1 MTNEQKKDFA
11 LLIYLNETSATQK
24 EIAQRVEVSE
34 QTISKWVK
42 TENWE
47 KQRRSKMVTRQK
59 ALDNAYEQLEN
70 LNATIMARPEGER
83 IPNNKEADVQVKLAS
98 QIRTLE
104 TELSNV
110 VVMEI
115 GMKFIDH
122 VRNVAPENTTLVL
135 NLYDNFM
142 KTQLARQ

>member
-1 MTNEQKKDFA
+1 MTNEQKKVFA

-83 IPNNKEADVQVKLAS
+83 IPNNKEADLQVKLAS

-122 VRNVAPENTTLVL
+122 VRSVAPENTTLVL